1 MLSQL
6 VSGQA
11 LAPDPGLS
19 TVDLVSG
26 SAFPEFLLQGTY
38 LKSKQEP
45 VWLVWSFDKEV
56 SILI

>member
-38 LKSKQEP
+38 LKP
-45 VWLVWSFDKEV
+45 VCLVWSFDKEV